1 MGGRGEEGGECEVRT
16 GPCGVMALITIS
28 LVHVYRAKLVWVWR
42 LGYQGTGWDQVSWG
56 KCWMSAWE
64 VGI

>member
-1 MGGRGEEGGECEVRT
+1 
-16 GPCGVMALITIS
+16 MALITIS